1 MSSSIHIWCWDSVT
15 ILIRPVIII
24 IVVVIIV
31 NIIILNLFTK
41 SFVIDIIINSLLFM
55 LIIVPDYLHL
65 YCHLHA
71 QYPHLCPSN
80 LHYLRHS
87 YHCNCHNHKAFF
99 IKDVTL
105 LSSNVSMYVCALVQQ
120 KSADTFSKFSMTT
133 SPLSTYISLS
143 LLFMLLFYSVWVSI
157 THDTCP
163 GLQCNSYLTLLFTY
177 LHHLRRKNLLIS
189 YTTVVVTL
197 IFVCACVC
205 VFSYYFLKTFSVF

>member
-1 MSSSIHIWCWDSVT
+1 MSSSIHIWCWESVT

-31 NIIILNLFTK
+31 NIIIFNLFTK
-41 SFVIDIIINSLLFM
+41 SFVIDIIINSLM
-55 LIIVPDYLHL
+55 LIMNIIVPDYPHL

-105 LSSNVSMYVCALVQQ
+105 LSSNVSMYVCATEIRWHFFKIFNDNFATDNVHVLVFVVH
-120 KSADTFSKFSMTT
+120 ATF
-133 SPLSTYISLS
+133 
-143 LLFMLLFYSVWVSI
+143 
-157 THDTCP
+157 
-163 GLQCNSYLTLLFTY
+163 LQCVSVHYTWHLSRFT
-177 LHHLRRKNLLIS
+177 
-189 YTTVVVTL
+189 V
-197 IFVCACVC
+197 
-205 VFSYYFLKTFSVF
+205 

>member
-31 NIIILNLFTK
+31 NIIIFNLFTK
-41 SFVIDIIINSLLFM
+41 SFVIDIIINSLM
-55 LIIVPDYLHL
+55 LIMNIIVPDYPHL

-105 LSSNVSMYVCALVQQ
+105 LSSNVSMYVHWCNRNPLTLFQNFQWQLRHCQRTFPCLCCSCYFFTVCECPLHMTLVQVY
-120 KSADTFSKFSMTT
+120 SVIATWLCCS
-133 SPLSTYISLS
+133 LTYIIWEGKICSSHIPQL
-143 LLFMLLFYSVWVSI
+143 
-157 THDTCP
+157 
-163 GLQCNSYLTLLFTY
+163 
-177 LHHLRRKNLLIS
+177 LLIWS
-189 YTTVVVTL
+189 L
-197 IFVCACVC
+197 CACEC
-205 VFSYYFLKTFSVF
+205 VFFRNIF

>member
-31 NIIILNLFTK
+31 NIIIFNLFTK

-55 LIIVPDYLHL
+55 LIMNIIVPDYPHL

-105 LSSNVSMYVCALVQQ
+105 LSSNVSMYVCATEIRWHFFKIFNDNFATVNVHFLVFVVH
-120 KSADTFSKFSMTT
+120 ATFLQCVS
-133 SPLSTYISLS
+133 
-143 LLFMLLFYSVWVSI
+143 VSI

-189 YTTVVVTL
+189 YTTVVVNL
-197 IFVCACVC
+197 IFVCVWVC
-205 VFSYYFLKTFSVF
+205 VFS